1 MNQEFK
7 DKPMKRRWRKLVIS
21 KMLEYYLIS
30 IAFTLLYTIVECS
43 FFYRIKDD
51 AFKIYQP
58 LFMVFFSMI
67 NVEIYFLSF
76 LIKEIRKEMFKYY
89 YVITESL
96 IFILIAFYLP
106 VGTVETNLILLHD
119 IIIRPIIIL
128 LIMYI
133 IVMVKNKLL
142 KQT

>member
-1 MNQEFK
+1 
-7 DKPMKRRWRKLVIS
+7 MKRRWRNLVIS
-21 KMLEYYLIS
+21 KMLEYYLIP

-58 LFMVFFSMI
+58 LFMAFFSMI

-76 LIKEIRKEMFKYY
+76 LIKEIRKEMFKHY

-96 IFILIAFYLP
+96 IFVLIAFYLT
-106 VGTVETNLILLHD
+106 VGTVETILILLHD
-119 IIIRPIIIL
+119 IIIRPIITL

-133 IVMVKNKLL
+133 IVMVKNHLL
-142 KQT
+142 KNA

>member
-1 MNQEFK
+1 
-7 DKPMKRRWRKLVIS
+7 MKRRWRKLVIS
-21 KMLEYYLIS
+21 KMLEYYLIP
-30 IAFTLLYTIVECS
+30 IVFTLLYTIVECS

-58 LFMVFFSMI
+58 LFMAFFSMI

-76 LIKEIRKEMFKYY
+76 LIKEIRKE
-89 YVITESL
+89 
-96 IFILIAFYLP
+96 IFVLIAFYLP
-106 VGTVETNLILLHD
+106 VGTVETILILLHD
-119 IIIRPIIIL
+119 IIIRPIITL

-142 KQT
+142 KQA

>member
-1 MNQEFK
+1 M
-7 DKPMKRRWRKLVIS
+7 
-21 KMLEYYLIS
+21 
-30 IAFTLLYTIVECS
+30 A
-43 FFYRIKDD
+43 
-51 AFKIYQP
+51 
-58 LFMVFFSMI
+58 FFSMI

-96 IFILIAFYLP
+96 IFVLIAFYLP
-106 VGTVETNLILLHD
+106 VGTVETILILLHD